1 MNLAEQKSCA
11 VIQIL
16 WKSFTEATFLQ
27 KTSQEN
33 DNDELRGTDP
43 TAKSCVHQ
51 FVEEQS
57 GLN

>member
-1 MNLAEQKSCA
+1 MNLAEQKSCT

-16 WKSFTEATFLQ
+16 SFREATFLR
-27 KTSQEN
+27 KKSQEN